1 MGYMRSRSTL
11 LVMDVQVELKTE
23 IFWCK
28 LKVLLLCGFFFFFII
43 ASCSIG
49 LVMLI
54 QIALWEDLSA
64 RVFHLTVKFSSPG
77 SELTTDGYE
86 SVGLEEGIPHRLRFS

>member
-11 LVMDVQVELKTE
+11 SVMNVQVELKME

-28 LKVLLLCGFFFFFII
+28 LKVLLLCVFFII

-64 RVFHLTVKFSSPG
+64 RVFHLTVKVSSPG
-77 SELTTDGYE
+77 SELTTNGYE